1 MTFMELAASV
11 FVYLWVFLFGVF
23 TGNFL
28 NIYIYHKIS
37 ARYPFVKLLNGLF
50 YVGAAARGWSMES
63 FLMGICASA
72 LLVIGVI
79 DQKSYEIPP
88 VCCWLI
94 GISGVFRLL
103 FDFQNV
109 WDYVSGMCMA
119 GGIFLMFY
127 YLTRGKGIGGGD
139 VKLAAAA
146 GLFMGGQR
154 ILPAMLA
161 GLAAGA
167 AIHPVLMKL
176 KGKGRVLALGPYLSF
191 GILAFLFLA

>member
-1 MTFMELAASV
+1 
-11 FVYLWVFLFGVF
+11 
-23 TGNFL
+23 
-28 NIYIYHKIS
+28 
-37 ARYPFVKLLNGLF
+37 
-50 YVGAAARGWSMES
+50 
-63 FLMGICASA
+63 
-72 LLVIGVI
+72 
-79 DQKSYEIPP
+79 
-88 VCCWLI
+88 
-94 GISGVFRLL
+94 
-103 FDFQNV
+103 
-109 WDYVSGMCMA
+109 
-119 GGIFLMFY
+119 MFY